1 MVAPLNTMKR
11 TLVVPPPYTRG
22 SAVANR
28 LGLQPARM
36 LYESARRAVL
46 PGPRGADAA
55 LASVCNDLERDGVVT
70 IPDFLPPD
78 DFDAVAAAAHEW
90 HRSPLAETLV
100 GADGPVHRDHH
111 QLDWTRDQVAHDDPE
126 VPDFLRPVLE
136 VFGGDGRL
144 PVLVAS
150 VMGSARAGL
159 RPDVVYE
166 HLRLPEGASD
176 DTDNLLI
183 MHADRHF
190 PTVKMFLALTPNGED
205 EGAFEYC
212 LGSHRMSAHRLAVE
226 REYAVWC
233 AHQRAGD
240 DAAIPDAAWQNG
252 RIGLTPEQ
260 WDRLALEPTPIVAQ
274 PNTLIVANNRGFHR
288 RGRMTPGHTR
298 VQLRLIYHQLRE
310 PVTAPLVR
318 AASRLRDR

>member
-1 MVAPLNTMKR
+1 MAAPLTAMKR
-11 TLVVPPPYTRG
+11 TLLVPPPYTRG
-22 SAVANR
+22 SATVNR

-36 LYESARRAVL
+36 LYEAARRAVL
-46 PGPRGADAA
+46 PGPRDADAA
-55 LASVCNDLERDGVVT
+55 LAAVCDDLDRDGVAT
-70 IPDFLPPD
+70 IPNFLAPEDFA
-78 DFDAVAAAAHEW
+78 AVAAAADEW
-90 HRSPLAETLV
+90 HRSPLVKTLL
-100 GADGPVHRDHH
+100 GSDGPVHRDHH
-111 QLDWTRDQVAHDDPE
+111 QVDWTRDQVAHDDAD
-126 VPDFLRPVLE
+126 VPDFLAPILQ
-136 VFGGDGRL
+136 VFGDDDRL

-150 VMGSARAGL
+150 VMGSVRGGL

-166 HLRLPEGASD
+166 HLTLPEDATD

-190 PTVKMFLALTPNGED
+190 PTVKMFLALAPNGED

-212 LGSHRMSAHRLAVE
+212 LGSHRMSADRLAVE

-240 DAAIPDAAWQNG
+240 DHEIPDAAWQNG

-260 WDRLALEPTPIVAQ
+260 WDRLGLDPTPIVAE

-318 AASRLRDR
+318 AAARLRDR